1 MKFKESVCSK
11 QKEIEDLENL
21 EERLK
26 KYEDDLIDLRSQTG
40 SKNNKISSLEGRNF
54 EL

>member
-21 EERLK
+21 ERLK
-26 KYEDDLIDLRSQTG
+26 KYDDDLIDLRSQTG

>member
-26 KYEDDLIDLRSQTG
+26 KYEDLRSQTG